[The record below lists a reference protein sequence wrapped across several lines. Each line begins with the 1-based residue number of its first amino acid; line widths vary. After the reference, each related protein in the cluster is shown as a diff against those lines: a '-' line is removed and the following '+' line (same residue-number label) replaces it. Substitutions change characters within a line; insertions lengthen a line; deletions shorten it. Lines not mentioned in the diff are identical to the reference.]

1 MPPTYLTHGTID
13 DKVPPRQ
20 SDDVVEALKE
30 KGAIIEYELFEG
42 LDHLFDKNPTCDMEG
57 MYAFIDKLVK

>member
-1 MPPTYLTHGTID
+1 M
-13 DKVPPRQ
+13 PPRQ